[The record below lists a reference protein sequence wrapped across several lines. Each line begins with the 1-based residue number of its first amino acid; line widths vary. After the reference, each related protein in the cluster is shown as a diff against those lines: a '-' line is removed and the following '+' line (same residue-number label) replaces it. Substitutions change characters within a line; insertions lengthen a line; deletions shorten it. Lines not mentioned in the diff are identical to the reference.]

1 MIYIGIGSN
10 LNGKNNETPLQNCKK
25 ALVELKK
32 EVNICKISSWYKSE
46 PIPVSNQPWFINGV
60 IEIST
65 NKSSLDLLEFI
76 LSIEKVFG
84 RVREK
89 KNEARILD
97 LDIIDYKK
105 KILYIKNKLIIP
117 HPRMHERSFVLQPL
131 SELNPKWMHP
141 IKKKGIKEL
150 IRNLNDK
157 QKIFKISKNFFYTNI
172 CLSL

>member
-76 LSIEKVFG
+76 LSIEEVFG

-131 SELNPKWMHP
+131 SELNPKWIHP

-157 QKIFKISKNFFYTNI
+157 QKILKISKK
-172 CLSL
+172 

>member
-10 LNGKNNETPLQNCKK
+10 LNGKNNETPLKNCKK

-46 PIPVSNQPWFINGV
+46 PMPVSNQPWFINGV

-65 NKSSLDLLEFI
+65 DKSSLDLLEFI
-76 LSIEKVFG
+76 LSIEKIFG

-157 QKIFKISKNFFYTNI
+157 QKISKISKK
-172 CLSL
+172 

>member
-46 PIPVSNQPWFINGV
+46 PTPVSNQPWFINGV

-65 NKSSLDLLEFI
+65 DKSSLDLLEFI

-157 QKIFKISKNFFYTNI
+157 QKISKISKK
-172 CLSL
+172 

>member
-76 LSIEKVFG
+76 LSIEEVFG

-131 SELNPKWMHP
+131 NELNPKWIHP

-157 QKIFKISKNFFYTNI
+157 QKISKISKK
-172 CLSL
+172 

>member
-10 LNGKNNETPLQNCKK
+10 LNGKNNETPLENCKK

-46 PIPVSNQPWFINGV
+46 PIPVSNQPWYINGV
-60 IEIST
+60 VEIST
-65 NKSSLDLLEFI
+65 SKSSIDLLEFI
-76 LSIEKVFG
+76 LNTEEFFG
-84 RVREK
+84 RVRKK

-157 QKIFKISKNFFYTNI
+157 QKILKISKK
-172 CLSL
+172 

>member
-65 NKSSLDLLEFI
+65 DKSLLDLLEFI

-157 QKIFKISKNFFYTNI
+157 QKISKISKK
-172 CLSL
+172 

>member
-65 NKSSLDLLEFI
+65 DKSSLDLLEFI
-76 LSIEKVFG
+76 LSIEEVFG

-157 QKIFKISKNFFYTNI
+157 QKISKISKK
-172 CLSL
+172 

>member
-60 IEIST
+60 VEIST

-76 LSIEKVFG
+76 LNIEEFFG
-84 RVREK
+84 RLREK

-157 QKIFKISKNFFYTNI
+157 QKISKISKK
-172 CLSL
+172 

>member
-76 LSIEKVFG
+76 LNIEEFFG
-84 RVREK
+84 RLREK

-131 SELNPKWMHP
+131 SELNPKWIHP

-157 QKIFKISKNFFYTNI
+157 QKISKISKK
-172 CLSL
+172 

>member
-1 MIYIGIGSN
+1 LIYIGIGSN

-60 IEIST
+60 VEIST

-157 QKIFKISKNFFYTNI
+157 QKISKISKK
-172 CLSL
+172 

>member
-25 ALVELKK
+25 AVVELKK

-60 IEIST
+60 VEIST

-76 LSIEKVFG
+76 LNIEEFFG
-84 RVREK
+84 RLREK

-105 KILYIKNKLIIP
+105 KILYKKNKLIIP

-157 QKIFKISKNFFYTNI
+157 QKISKISKK
-172 CLSL
+172 

>member
-10 LNGKNNETPLQNCKK
+10 LNGKNNETPLENCKK
-25 ALVELKK
+25 ALIEIKK
-32 EVNICKISSWYKSE
+32 ETNICKISSWYKSE
-46 PIPVSNQPWFINGV
+46 PIPISNQPWYVNGV
-60 IEIST
+60 VEIKT
-65 NKSSLDLLEFI
+65 NKSSMELLNFI
-76 LSIEKVFG
+76 LNIEEFFG
-84 RVREK
+84 RVRNK

-97 LDIIDYKK
+97 LDIIDYKG
-105 KILYIKNKLIIP
+105 KILYKEKKLIIP

-157 QKIFKISKNFFYTNI
+157 QKISKISKK
-172 CLSL
+172 

>member
-65 NKSSLDLLEFI
+65 DKSSLDLLEFI

-131 SELNPKWMHP
+131 NELNPKWIHP

-150 IRNLNDK
+150 IRNLNNK
-157 QKIFKISKNFFYTNI
+157 QKISKISKK
-172 CLSL
+172 

>member
-89 KNEARILD
+89 QNEARILD

-150 IRNLNDK
+150 IRNLNNK
-157 QKIFKISKNFFYTNI
+157 QKISKISKK
-172 CLSL
+172 

>member
-157 QKIFKISKNFFYTNI
+157 QKISKISKK
-172 CLSL
+172 

>member
-84 RVREK
+84 RVRK
-89 KNEARILD
+89 KQNEARILD

-157 QKIFKISKNFFYTNI
+157 QKISKISKK
-172 CLSL
+172 

>member
-25 ALVELKK
+25 AVVELKK

-60 IEIST
+60 VEIST

-131 SELNPKWMHP
+131 NELNPKWIHP

-157 QKIFKISKNFFYTNI
+157 QKISKISKK
-172 CLSL
+172 

>member
-76 LSIEKVFG
+76 LSIEEVFG

-89 KNEARILD
+89 KNEARVLD

-157 QKIFKISKNFFYTNI
+157 QKILKISKK
-172 CLSL
+172 

>member
-131 SELNPKWMHP
+131 NELNPKWIHP

-150 IRNLNDK
+150 IRNLNNK
-157 QKIFKISKNFFYTNI
+157 QKISKISKK
-172 CLSL
+172 

>member
-65 NKSSLDLLEFI
+65 DKSSLDLLEFI
-76 LSIEKVFG
+76 LSIEEVSG
-84 RVREK
+84 RERKK

-157 QKIFKISKNFFYTNI
+157 QKISKISKK
-172 CLSL
+172 

>member
-65 NKSSLDLLEFI
+65 DKSSLDLLEFI

-117 HPRMHERSFVLQPL
+117 HPRIHERSFVLQPL

-157 QKIFKISKNFFYTNI
+157 QKILKISKK
-172 CLSL
+172 

>member
-76 LSIEKVFG
+76 LSIEEVFG

-131 SELNPKWMHP
+131 SELNPKWTHP
-141 IKKKGIKEL
+141 IKKKGFKEL

-157 QKIFKISKNFFYTNI
+157 QKILKISKK
-172 CLSL
+172 

>member
-25 ALVELKK
+25 ALEELKK

-46 PIPVSNQPWFINGV
+46 PIPVSDQSWYINGV
-60 IEIST
+60 VEIST
-65 NKSSLDLLEFI
+65 NKSSIDLLEFI
-76 LSIEKVFG
+76 LNIEEFFG

-105 KILYIKNKLIIP
+105 KILYKKNKLIIP
-117 HPRMHERSFVLQPL
+117 HPRMHQRSFVLQPL
-131 SELNPKWMHP
+131 QELNPKWIHP
-141 IKKKGIKEL
+141 IKKKGLKEL
-150 IRNLNDK
+150 ISNLNDK
-157 QKIFKISKNFFYTNI
+157 QKIFKISKK
-172 CLSL
+172 

>member
-46 PIPVSNQPWFINGV
+46 PIPVSNQPWFINGI

-157 QKIFKISKNFFYTNI
+157 QKISKISKK
-172 CLSL
+172 

>member
-32 EVNICKISSWYKSE
+32 EVDICKISSWYKSE
-46 PIPVSNQPWFINGV
+46 PIPVSNQPWFINGI

-76 LSIEKVFG
+76 LSIEEVFG

-157 QKIFKISKNFFYTNI
+157 QKISKISKK
-172 CLSL
+172 

>member
-60 IEIST
+60 IKIST
-65 NKSSLDLLEFI
+65 DKSSLDLLEFI

-84 RVREK
+84 RVRK
-89 KNEARILD
+89 KQNEARILD

-157 QKIFKISKNFFYTNI
+157 QKISKISKK
-172 CLSL
+172 

>member
-1 MIYIGIGSN
+1 LIYIGIGSN

-76 LSIEKVFG
+76 LSIEEVFG

-89 KNEARILD
+89 KNEARVLD

-157 QKIFKISKNFFYTNI
+157 QKILKISKK
-172 CLSL
+172 